1 MSCSSTNP
9 YLSGF
14 TADPNGGCFQAVP
27 TYTPSTVCDVYEDT
41 THRVSK
47 TTSTYTTDGSTI
59 KEIIR
64 STSTIRTTE
73 TYYATLTGD
82 DDYREFITPIM
93 FVSAVTLIH
102 HESDL
107 SGTAAKTTTG
117 ASAVTSPGSGVAS
130 GTGKPTGPT
139 GTAAS
144 TSNAAVRLAA
154 RGSSWNGFGAVL
166 GVSLAATALGAA
178 IVLPF

>member
-1 MSCSSTNP
+1 
-9 YLSGF
+9 
-14 TADPNGGCFQAVP
+14 
-27 TYTPSTVCDVYEDT
+27 
-41 THRVSK
+41 
-47 TTSTYTTDGSTI
+47 
-59 KEIIR
+59 
-64 STSTIRTTE
+64 
-73 TYYATLTGD
+73 LTGD

-166 GVSLAATALGAA
+166 GVSLAAAALGAA